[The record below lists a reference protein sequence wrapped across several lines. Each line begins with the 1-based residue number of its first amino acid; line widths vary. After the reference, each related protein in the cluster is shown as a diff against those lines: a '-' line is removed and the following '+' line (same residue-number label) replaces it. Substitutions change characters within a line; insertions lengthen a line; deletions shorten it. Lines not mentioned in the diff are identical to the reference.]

1 MGENCGGGEL
11 WLCDVD
17 SDSDE
22 AIFVDGRDVRWAK
35 RTTRGEIGLKL
46 VTRELVREFVPRSNW
61 TNGSDLAE

>member
-22 AIFVDGRDVRWAK
+22 VIIVDGRDVRWA
-35 RTTRGEIGLKL
+35 TRGEIGQKL
-46 VTRELVREFVPRSNW
+46 VTRDLVPGICAPGTGRGR
-61 TNGSDLAE
+61 GQLI